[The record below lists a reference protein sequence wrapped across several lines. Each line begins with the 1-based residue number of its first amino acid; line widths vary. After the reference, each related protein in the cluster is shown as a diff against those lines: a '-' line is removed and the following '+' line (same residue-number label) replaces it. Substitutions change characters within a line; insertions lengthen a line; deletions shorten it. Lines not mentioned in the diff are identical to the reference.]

1 MCLKLFK
8 SKTKMFV
15 AFEYAQ
21 HDKNGLCIS
30 ILPLIFRL
38 LHITS
43 IHIYH
48 QHEHHANHLDASDA
62 WQMFVWCLV
71 CKMCYFSSAKCF
83 PFPCSNGIYVFL
95 GWRRR
100 WWWWW
105 QWQWWRCCCGIFF
118 PFSAFATESNHI
130 SLALLS
136 LTHTHTHALF
146 IVTRLP
152 ELLWMYVFC
161 TYYYVLHGLLPFV
174 NAIQNFGNIEIQCT
188 PKWMTVDKTIFNI
201 MGNLSQHQF
210 MNMRMRIG
218 VPFKCWCV
226 CVFRRICL
234 NKGKADTKWWDV
246 GTPYT

>member
-1 MCLKLFK
+1 
-8 SKTKMFV
+8 
-15 AFEYAQ
+15 
-21 HDKNGLCIS
+21 
-30 ILPLIFRL
+30 
-38 LHITS
+38 
-43 IHIYH
+43 
-48 QHEHHANHLDASDA
+48 
-62 WQMFVWCLV
+62 MFVWCLV

-188 PKWMTVDKTIFNI
+188 VHQNEW
-201 MGNLSQHQF
+201 LSTRPF
-210 MNMRMRIG
+210 SILWEISVSTNSWTWECELVFRLSVG
-218 VPFKCWCV
+218 VCV
-226 CVFRRICL
+226 CF
-234 NKGKADTKWWDV
+234 DV
-246 GTPYT
+246 YV